1 MLSDEMETQ
10 RLQLFS
16 CVALCDI
23 SFFRSTGGFEMLS
36 FFPSVP
42 YCNADCTS
50 SLWPQDSLI
59 LEKSD
64 MHHPVCSFQ
73 DDFQEFE
80 MIDDEDDDDEEEEEE
95 EGDLD
100 APPSPSASP
109 PPSPTSGTL
118 KSRPTMLN
126 LTSAVS
132 QVAALLLKHWLQLI
146 DDDDNDTI
154 FLIFCSHQD
163 CLNNNSSQSPKKG
176 SWQDS
181 LCNPASQG
189 EHMFN

>member
-10 RLQLFS
+10 PLQLFS
-16 CVALCDI
+16 CVALC
-23 SFFRSTGGFEMLS
+23 FHFL
-36 FFPSVP
+36 PAVP
-42 YCNADCTS
+42 YCNADRAS

-64 MHHPVCSFQ
+64 LHHPVCSFQ

-80 MIDDEDDDDEEEEEE
+80 MIDDEDDDDDDEEEEE

-132 QVAALLLKHWLQLI
+132 QVAALLLKHWLLLLDEDI
-146 DDDDNDTI
+146 DD
-154 FLIFCSHQD
+154 S
-163 CLNNNSSQSPKKG
+163 
-176 SWQDS
+176 
-181 LCNPASQG
+181 
-189 EHMFN
+189 

>member
-1 MLSDEMETQ
+1 
-10 RLQLFS
+10 
-16 CVALCDI
+16 
-23 SFFRSTGGFEMLS
+23 MLS
-36 FFPSVP
+36 FFSSVP
-42 YCNADCTS
+42 HGNADCTS

-95 EGDLD
+95 EVDQD

-132 QVAALLLKHWLQLI
+132 QVPALLLKHGLQLI
-146 DDDDNDTI
+146 DDDNDDI
-154 FLIFCSHQD
+154 FLIIFCSHQD
-163 CLNNNSSQSPKKG
+163 SLNNNSSQSPKKG
-176 SWQDS
+176 SWQDL

-189 EHMFN
+189 EYVFNYL

>member
-1 MLSDEMETQ
+1 
-10 RLQLFS
+10 
-16 CVALCDI
+16 
-23 SFFRSTGGFEMLS
+23 
-36 FFPSVP
+36 
-42 YCNADCTS
+42 
-50 SLWPQDSLI
+50 
-59 LEKSD
+59 

-95 EGDLD
+95 EVDLD

-126 LTSAVS
+126 LTSALS
-132 QVAALLLKHWLQLI
+132 QVTVPLSKPRLQI
-146 DDDDNDTI
+146 CSDNNNDILGIT
-154 FLIFCSHQD
+154 FCSHQD
-163 CLNNNSSQSPKKG
+163 SLNNNSSQSPKKG

-189 EHMFN
+189 ESMFN

>member
-1 MLSDEMETQ
+1 
-10 RLQLFS
+10 
-16 CVALCDI
+16 
-23 SFFRSTGGFEMLS
+23 
-36 FFPSVP
+36 
-42 YCNADCTS
+42 
-50 SLWPQDSLI
+50 
-59 LEKSD
+59 

-132 QVAALLLKHWLQLI
+132 QVAALLLKHWSQLI
-146 DDDDNDTI
+146 DDENDEI
-154 FLIFCSHQD
+154 F
-163 CLNNNSSQSPKKG
+163 
-176 SWQDS
+176 
-181 LCNPASQG
+181 
-189 EHMFN
+189 